1 MTTLAQLESL
11 LGTLPSDVVGH
22 IHEYTKHP
30 VAELFKVATRSGQI
44 LLRHPSI
51 RRFPRAMG
59 MSFTCHMAY
68 LTSDDALF
76 DSSFEAFEHWYYD
89 NEEDL
94 DDMDWLFFDN
104 LFADLDDMRAEMH
117 ERRLDDE

>member
-1 MTTLAQLESL
+1 
-11 LGTLPSDVVGH
+11 
-22 IHEYTKHP
+22 
-30 VAELFKVATRSGQI
+30 
-44 LLRHPSI
+44 
-51 RRFPRAMG
+51 
-59 MSFTCHMAY
+59 MAY

-104 LFADLDDMRAEMH
+104 LFADLDDIRAEMH

>member
-1 MTTLAQLESL
+1 MTTFAQLESL

-22 IHEYTKHP
+22 IHEYTNHP
-30 VAELFKVATRSGQI
+30 IAELFKVATRSGQI

-68 LTSDDALF
+68 LTNDDALYF
-76 DSSFEAFEHWYYD
+76 
-89 NEEDL
+89 L
-94 DDMDWLFFDN
+94 LPVWLGFHGGIKPN
-104 LFADLDDMRAEMH
+104 ISQTCLTV
-117 ERRLDDE
+117 

>member
-89 NEEDL
+89 KKRTSTTWTGSFLTASSPTLKTCERTCMSED
-94 DDMDWLFFDN
+94 
-104 LFADLDDMRAEMH
+104 
-117 ERRLDDE
+117 